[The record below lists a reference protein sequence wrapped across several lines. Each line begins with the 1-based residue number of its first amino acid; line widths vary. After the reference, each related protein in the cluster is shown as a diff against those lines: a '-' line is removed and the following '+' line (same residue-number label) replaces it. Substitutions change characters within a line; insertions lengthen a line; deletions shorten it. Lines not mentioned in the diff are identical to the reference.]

1 MPGRYANLA
10 MLLVLPL
17 ATVVIA
23 SSGARAGALA
33 IALLAL
39 AAGLELGDRRLAF
52 TTLLP
57 IVLGVALG
65 GALGGGRIPRRTAL
79 CAAVVLMAA
88 FVASGTWHPFV
99 VAALVSAIFASTG
112 RMLAETP
119 PRVGRGL
126 AIACVAAALAAMR
139 GPHVPN
145 GWDAGSEHVSADE
158 QQLATWLAAH
168 APAEAMLVAPLWPPT
183 WLQPKTGHPV
193 LVDTMVLANMP
204 YFPSTASAVGR
215 LVRDLFGVDY
225 ADASSVER
233 LLGPDRMLRPTS
245 PVWTAAWETRDCARW
260 RELGRSYGF
269 RYVWAE
275 RAHPVRLPVAWSG
288 ARWALH
294 DVPDVCVTPA
304 GAP

>member
-1 MPGRYANLA
+1 
-10 MLLVLPL
+10 
-17 ATVVIA
+17 
-23 SSGARAGALA
+23 
-33 IALLAL
+33 
-39 AAGLELGDRRLAF
+39 
-52 TTLLP
+52 
-57 IVLGVALG
+57 
-65 GALGGGRIPRRTAL
+65 
-79 CAAVVLMAA
+79 MAA

-193 LVDTMVLANMP
+193 LLDTMVLANMP